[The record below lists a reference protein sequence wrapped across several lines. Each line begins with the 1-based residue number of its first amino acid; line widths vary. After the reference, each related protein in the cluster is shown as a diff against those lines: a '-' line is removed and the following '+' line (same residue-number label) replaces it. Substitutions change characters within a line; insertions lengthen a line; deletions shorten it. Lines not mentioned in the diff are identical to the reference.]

1 MTPLLILLFKGGLG
15 VGGGFGALILAVVLI
30 YWLCRKEN
38 GEDLGC
44 GSILMFPLM
53 PIVGLVALFGE
64 IDKKGIEKELDCTGK
79 QFDLPPSLLLKVMV
93 VLSGIAVWIMVMVL
107 MMDYDVSGFL
117 IGLWGVMMPLT
128 FINLYMLWLKVF
140 FVRLGRM
147 QPRKAIVICIVIV
160 LLIVVFWIFTIKAFN
175 YYTSIEYLSQYWQ
188 RKYGVG

>member
-1 MTPLLILLFKGGLG
+1 MTPSFILLFKGGLG

-44 GSILMFPLM
+44 GSILMLPLM

-64 IDKKGIEKELDCTGK
+64 IDKKGIEKELNCTGK

-93 VLSGIAVWIMVMVL
+93 ILSGIAVWIMVMVL

-140 FVRLGRM
+140 FVRLGCM

-160 LLIVVFWIFTIKAFN
+160 LLIIIFWIFAIKAFN

>member
-1 MTPLLILLFKGGLG
+1 MTISFILLFKGGLG
-15 VGGGFGALILAVVLI
+15 VGGGFGALILAVALI

-38 GEDLGC
+38 GDDLGC

-53 PIVGLVALFGE
+53 PIVGLIALFGE
-64 IDKKGIEKELDCTGK
+64 IDKKGIEKELNCTGK

-93 VLSGIAVWIMVMVL
+93 ILSGIAVWIMVMVL

-140 FVRLGRM
+140 FVRLGCM

-160 LLIVVFWIFTIKAFN
+160 LLIIIFWIFAIKAFN